1 MLCNGL
7 RTGFMDY
14 GIYGLWFEHI
24 ELCYNYIVWCF
35 IMVNHAEFIII
46 LPNLNIEMLHLVKRY
61 QYIIR
66 IVFHYIDRN
75 RLDIFNRLT
84 LVYMTHNNTL
94 HDLHRLNQHHQAK
107 ISNILIIL
115 RRNNQQ
121 QLLLAY
127 LIVSFSLDLF
137 LIVMSLIIWNCIL
150 FVDVYTTMVHWYAL
164 IILMFRII
172 ILCLK
177 SNIMILLA
185 IVQYNCRII
194 STMTALQYDSKGVGQ
209 FILCDTKNFVTF
221 NSFKQ
226 TSEEE
231 NITHTVLTSA
241 KCFTIHIK
249 IGTCNICNQNFLFRN
264 TTELFSIIILVI
276 KFFHQSV
283 YRTTQLYQ
291 MCVAQ
296 YIVKPFTYEYVAMYV
311 TYMYVKHLFTFV
323 ISKSISNC
331 CMVTLN
337 LQVIYMLFTS
347 AQKCNRKSVK
357 CTIIKKSNYYIAVYM
372 YTLEVTRAS
381 TNILCVMTRLR
392 SAGYKSKHV
401 CFSKLHINY
410 IILPICVTEILKTN
424 LYMYGIMIQLL
435 QQICNNCKP
444 GLGNKF
450 IHNGGD

>member
-1 MLCNGL
+1 
-7 RTGFMDY
+7 
-14 GIYGLWFEHI
+14 
-24 ELCYNYIVWCF
+24 
-35 IMVNHAEFIII
+35 
-46 LPNLNIEMLHLVKRY
+46 
-61 QYIIR
+61 
-66 IVFHYIDRN
+66 
-75 RLDIFNRLT
+75 
-84 LVYMTHNNTL
+84 
-94 HDLHRLNQHHQAK
+94 
-107 ISNILIIL
+107 
-115 RRNNQQ
+115 
-121 QLLLAY
+121 
-127 LIVSFSLDLF
+127 
-137 LIVMSLIIWNCIL
+137 
-150 FVDVYTTMVHWYAL
+150 
-164 IILMFRII
+164 
-172 ILCLK
+172 
-177 SNIMILLA
+177 
-185 IVQYNCRII
+185 
-194 STMTALQYDSKGVGQ
+194 
-209 FILCDTKNFVTF
+209 
-221 NSFKQ
+221 
-226 TSEEE
+226 
-231 NITHTVLTSA
+231 
-241 KCFTIHIK
+241 
-249 IGTCNICNQNFLFRN
+249 
-264 TTELFSIIILVI
+264 
-276 KFFHQSV
+276 
-283 YRTTQLYQ
+283 

-331 CMVTLN
+331 FMVTLN
-337 LQVIYMLFTS
+337 LLVVYMLFTS